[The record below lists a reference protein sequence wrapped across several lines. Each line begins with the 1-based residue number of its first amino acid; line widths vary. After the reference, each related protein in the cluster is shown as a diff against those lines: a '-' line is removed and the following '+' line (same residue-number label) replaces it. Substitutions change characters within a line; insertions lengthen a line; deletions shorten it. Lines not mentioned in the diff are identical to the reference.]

1 MLTAHLPT
9 ARRRF
14 STLAAVTLLAGAS
27 GKAEAAS
34 SDDWVDLGKAG
45 GWDITAD
52 ASVCMGSKS
61 FANGTTLYF
70 SINADGRALIM
81 IGNPQWKIPKGSYPI
96 TLSVDRVPPVTFDGS
111 AKGTVVSVSWKLA
124 PEEINLVSHGAVL
137 YATVGKAEYHYNLAG
152 SADMLAA
159 LGRCAGDRMALQKPF
174 SGTQPATP
182 AYQPTI
188 IKPFAGN

>member
-1 MLTAHLPT
+1 MPT
-9 ARRRF
+9 TFISARRRIT
-14 STLAAVTLLAGAS
+14 TLAAAALLAGISAPV
-27 GKAEAAS
+27 AAAS
-34 SDDWVDLGKAG
+34 SNGEWVSLGKTG

-52 ASVCMGSKS
+52 ANVCMGSKS
-61 FANGTTLYF
+61 FANGTALYF

-137 YATVGKAEYHYNLAG
+137 HATVGKAEYHYNLAG

-159 LGRCAGDRMALQKPF
+159 LGRCAGDRMALANPF
-174 SGTQPATP
+174 SGTQPTQAYEP
-182 AYQPTI
+182 AVI
-188 IKPFAGN
+188 NPFAGN